1 MVRRWKRVM
10 AFLIAIIFC
19 INCVMNIG
27 VKGIYAEN
35 SNKDS
40 NTEEVHTSAEEKE
53 DATGIEKE
61 TTSKAEKNKSDGDLS
76 VDKNEK
82 TTNKTEDDESKTKA
96 VNNTILDWD
105 TYKSK
110 TTLVTVDDTN
120 KRIYVKTG
128 EALTLLSNCS
138 AENYKDYII
147 SLDSSVTGGAIE
159 IPFTYDGYEFKGLG
173 TKECP
178 FEGNFNIANIKI
190 QSTLFAGLSSKAV
203 LPSPMNLQ
211 IQNSENSQWNGENII
226 FADYY
231 VSEISNNVKSIE
243 ITLSGTVP
251 GSLFGKITG
260 NGALKLN
267 IDYTNTSITG
277 AITVGSEQNIGLI
290 CNTLTSGTLDVTGVT
305 FPTSY
310 SVTSNG
316 TETSAGGIVG
326 KMCKGSKLVINNFPS
341 TVSVTTTGADNA
353 GGIVGY
359 LQNATVEVKGNGN
372 DNNNKTLKST
382 ITKNDK
388 NDSVGNAGGLI
399 GKAEQ
404 PTFSLEDGVTLT
416 VQTECTAEGEN
427 SNAGGLFGYLLADNE
442 FSFKGNIKT
451 TSSIIKAS
459 AGNAG
464 GLVGMLINSSE
475 DKTTTVGKSN
485 DESVYSVDTSL
496 SGKNVGGLFG
506 CYSQKNA
513 TAALTIKNAT
523 VSSTVVDTS
532 INFGGLIGKTYNID
546 GFNSHGYIYATDNVT
561 TSVNLNGKTIR
572 SLGGVLGENSDGY
585 FLNICNYKGGFDTT
599 DNCTNVGGLVGNMD
613 SGVLR
618 LSGIT
623 DLSEATITNTG
634 NTKGQLVGKRN
645 NALIYAVGDGNSFTS
660 AENSWMFKR
669 SAATRVS
676 DIGSY
681 GEVYRPVQKTFT
693 IEGTEGL
700 LNFDSTN
707 HSVTVAS
714 PNNSISSV
722 KDYAAIAI
730 RAQMTAG
737 GALNFGEN
745 PYDFSNQSLSISN
758 DIDLTGTGITG
769 FMRDNG
775 EGDEFKG
782 SLDGNNHSII
792 LSIGEAYG
800 VRENTPVTDKEGSG
814 RIYGHDYIGLFAKTN
829 NATINNL
836 TIKGSISFADP
847 TDVNNSY
854 CGAVVAQNVG
864 ANVTVKDCTVNVAIT
879 YGGEYYVGGLIGQVN
894 SKDADTGMITSTN
907 NSISG
912 SIQQD
917 SATGS
922 AQNNAFI
929 GGVISSISRSDSKL
943 TVSPKEF
950 KLDITGTKIKGL
962 NIKSGAKSNM
972 GGFLGY
978 QWDNTA
984 VTFSNVGVS
993 GSSLASNGDANW
1005 GGLVYKA
1012 TGYWKVCNSSETDSY
1027 GIKIQNTNFEG
1038 NASSGNKPDGLLV
1051 YTGCHSASSA
1061 LYLEIQKNAYV
1072 LDNTVT
1078 VNEKNKLKFD
1088 ELVGMSF
1095 DGTANGQAVISI
1107 ATSDAEEG
1115 NHRFNQNNCTTYHNV
1130 TKNNNSNWQPND
1142 NTRYYYNLDIIRTAT
1157 SKVIEEELLLWSVR
1171 RYAADNIK
1179 SYFETDNRGE
1189 SITLEKDA
1197 NYDMTGYSFYPV
1209 SVGDENLSFN
1219 GNGATIKFANK
1230 EFDDIEQTKEG
1241 ATTVMKTSENS
1252 QHSLMQFGLFRNFAA
1267 SSNKELKTYQLEIS
1281 NIVLTGTIGSNT
1293 NSSGALLCENI
1304 SGAINGDGTTINT
1317 HSLVMSNITL
1327 NNLYITGFDN
1337 NYATLLVRKVDS
1349 YSTVALNNISATY
1362 KKSEN
1367 TMPEYAASCLIGDVG
1382 GASAQNISMSFSSI
1396 ALQDGAKKDEKAM
1409 FSKAMLLHSFQYP
1422 NGASCAA
1429 VYNFNLDDDW
1439 VKDSWDHHNATYG
1452 RELSKSVEYKDLERC
1467 YYDTLRSGENIYVNN
1482 TNKNNSTTK
1491 VDFENYLP
1499 YVFEKSS
1506 ENNTYHEIKVNVYVA
1521 DILNGCGTY
1530 GHPFQIDSAAEMIAI
1545 ANYIKDGTAGN
1556 GWKIRICENFLN
1568 GTDEL
1573 HSDNETEKCL
1583 EYISDG
1589 TNWKTSDGTKS
1600 QSVSNIREY
1609 MRNAYYQIT
1618 KDITLGDNFCGFGY
1632 SSSTAFRGVIVGKI
1646 KENGEYPT
1654 IKLLNSSLVSE
1665 NASHGLINNSF
1676 GSVVMNLN
1684 ICLSNNQDEGRNA
1697 ITITEDKISEATV
1710 NNYFGGVIG
1719 QVLGGDNIIDKVNV
1733 TTDVDSNNPLINVTG
1748 EYNYLVPIGAYI
1760 GIVQGGCVITR
1771 NISQTTGFSDKEISV
1786 SNAKYNVADE
1796 NGKYFYIN
1804 PYVGRV
1810 LDGCVFYEQAGNTE
1824 KKELNNTNKNY
1835 KIPTINSS
1843 ASRDD
1848 IKTNIDS
1855 ISNNNNKTG
1864 RALMTTTVKNAQAL
1878 LILSAI
1884 ANSGAGSGGHTNRS
1898 NDDGKGSYAYY
1909 GNDTG
1914 IFGNRDYGKVRNASY
1929 LYIGN
1934 SENANATSDF
1944 SLAANDDHKLAT
1956 NRLEKNQ
1963 TGIPYLITKYTDKS
1977 TLTYFYCG
1985 WYTRAGLNLDTGD
1998 FNMTKYQSG
2007 YRGIGGRYKSASIQ
2021 TGIDEKTGK
2030 AIYNADRSTPF
2041 TSNFDG
2047 NNKKLTLNTI
2057 VKEYYNDNYN
2067 AIGVGGVFNVLQ
2079 QDGNSNELTNE
2090 IKNIS
2095 ISGTVQLEYYNKEG
2109 TSYIETIDSKHL
2121 SVGVGGIAGRIG
2133 NRDKG
2138 DRTENAYADV
2148 KYVTLNELNILAPAN
2163 AGGIIGIG
2171 GFSGYVVDGLKHS
2184 NSSSNNFAAHFTYC
2198 SLSNVTIQ
2206 SSNNAGGYI
2215 GWLAANVK
2223 TDTAGTTNTNNQ
2235 VTSCKAN
2242 TVTIQKNTN
2251 EKTDCGGVFYG
2262 KCDSSLTVKNC
2273 DIQNATVNASN
2284 AGALVAKVRDN
2295 SAVAR
2300 KLEISDS
2307 YISNS
2312 SFIGTI
2318 AGGLVGISGVETNI
2332 SNIGVDSN
2340 NITAITEGGLLGEQ
2354 QKVTD
2359 IYGTKVSGNSFEKEE
2374 STTDEIKAGGLIGEQ
2389 KAEIT
2394 GGNLLWDT
2402 NTYNQN
2408 IAVKGTWVGMSN
2420 AKIKLAGVSRSNT
2433 QTYMPLNDVG
2443 NSENTYEGYISYG
2456 DYTVQNNVTATK
2468 TSGQLPENEIPT
2480 TKFSTDKKLSM
2491 YVGEKTYLGDGSWSV
2506 SSSSDGITINNANIL
2521 SANSV
2526 GQYTIHNG
2534 ENTYTINVINKNTL
2548 VETEFKTI
2556 MEGATYDGAGK
2567 VKYNGN
2573 ILESFSTSKG
2583 TIAQDGTYNTSN
2595 GSMLKF
2601 PVQNGKTYR
2610 ITYGALTNNDINPG
2624 RMHLVIKN
2632 GNPASGDSSNRRYM
2646 SAYDKDAWDSG
2657 SKISAYQM
2665 FMGNSIEVTPT
2676 EDGYIWLNYAYKYGS
2691 GDSTYAKNT
2700 KNYVYT
2706 INGINYTFNQTFVNN
2721 YFNGVTGYHA
2731 ITYGTDADKNVFS
2744 TLKIEEKPQ
2753 GSERIDN
2760 YDQLMV
2766 TDCNN
2771 NTIEKGESNDLI
2783 EKMGLTFAK
2792 FDSNRGVMLP
2802 IEDTGKIIFSTKG
2815 LDFAGE
2821 HNVKFTYDNLS
2832 CTVNVLTKGR
2842 ENENKV
2848 NVINSPTGQFD
2859 SKKPFNGDFGT
2870 LYGDAV
2876 YNYKLEDTS
2885 PLQSNVE
2892 LILNEIKNNS
2902 VATNSNR
2909 VLYTTTNATNFKIEN
2924 KISTY
2929 KRQMDNKTF
2938 DSDFRVLL
2946 VNGTSDSI
2954 TKDITDYLNIITN
2967 GGYSSAVENESVD
2980 VVSQNYKFESGK
2992 FIINND
2998 AKKYSL
3004 RISKGS
3010 KSISYYMGNDYDNGK
3025 DQFTLLTVTFKSGN
3039 HSYAVYVP
3047 MVVRRIVQIDFSATL
3062 SEESIFTS
3070 SAYDNLKSHVLVD
3083 YDSYMTGY
3091 LTWTYDQSQGE
3102 NVVFDWQSY
3111 MEAGADLTAGFGKT
3125 VQFDFL
3131 TNEYLPTGTKLTLI
3145 DTMNQD
3151 KMYSY
3156 DITAEDIKK
3165 DKTFSIA
3172 LSNFTDE
3179 NNNSYKE
3186 KAISV
3191 LYGARATTDS
3201 NGKFVKAQ
3209 EGEKATVIT
3218 TDGKKYRLKSG
3229 EEDESKDT
3237 YSITLENQGNAV
3249 DENFY
3254 LIVNVPKNKAEAAK
3268 IEGINGAIKTIVN
3281 TEAAPCSVLQV
3292 HRYDNHTIDN
3302 GLSTESTFSILSA
3315 YTQELVDQSSDY
3327 VKKLR
3332 TSSETAYVDTDRQVN
3347 IKLLDK
3353 ISFNSN
3359 QAYGDDDK
3367 LYQEFLITPYSGGV
3381 MESFLDDA
3389 TSVNVS
3395 FSVYSQNSADK
3406 RTYYSYDNANNKLI
3420 QSNSSA
3426 IACSYNVQTTQDRL
3440 KLVMG
3445 TENSEDAAI
3454 DLSEIRKAIVR
3465 ETGSKICIEAEIK
3478 MTLSDISISKLV
3490 PSSKLV
3496 SGNPQAFMN
3505 FQFVSRLSK
3514 SKTTFNES
3522 SWRVSSDGT
3531 GKYYR
3536 DNTGYVDMS
3545 FSGDDKQQLGIN
3557 LNNLPYS
3564 GPQTIEGTV
3573 AIDFRQMDGWESI
3586 IKNAKEIQFSFE
3598 LKQKQ
3603 DTKEYIKLDAPSS
3616 HIAGL
3621 EVGVLNSLTE
3631 EYNYSSIYENWS
3643 WIQKNNSGFKNMQE
3657 GIFRLPVRWKVK
3669 VDSERDTFYY
3679 ANYRLVVNVSLI
3691 DQDGNI
3697 IEFSVADND
3706 KNIRQTGVLT
3716 DFVTYTV
3723 ARIVVE

>member
-1 MVRRWKRVM
+1 MMRQWKRIL
-10 AFLIAIIFC
+10 AFLIAVILC
-19 INCVMNIG
+19 IDFVMNTG
-27 VKGIYAEN
+27 MQRTYAEN
-35 SNKDS
+35 SIKNNDMEDVYVS
-40 NTEEVHTSAEEKE
+40 EEETEKE
-53 DATGIEKE
+53 TSDNIEKE
-61 TTSKAEKNKSDGDLS
+61 ESDESLSSEESDKITNKS
-76 VDKNEK
+76 
-82 TTNKTEDDESKTKA
+82 EDYGMKTK
-96 VNNTILDWD
+96 VSNGTTLDWD
-105 TYKSK
+105 EYKSK

-159 IPFTYDGYEFKGLG
+159 IPFTSSDDKYEFKGLG
-173 TKECP
+173 NKEYP
-178 FEGNFNIANIKI
+178 FEGKFNIANIKI
-190 QSTLFAGLSSKAV
+190 PATLFAGLSSNAA
-203 LPSPMNLQ
+203 LPSSMNLQ
-211 IQNSENSQWNGENII
+211 IQNNDNSQWNGENII
-226 FADYY
+226 FADYF
-231 VSEISNNVKSIE
+231 SETTDTSIG
-243 ITLSGTVP
+243 ITLAGIVP

-260 NGALKLN
+260 NGTLKLN

-277 AITVGSEQNIGLI
+277 AINVGSEQNIGLI

-305 FPTSY
+305 FPTLY
-310 SVTSNG
+310 SVTSSG
-316 TETSAGGIVG
+316 VEASVGGIVG
-326 KMCKGSKLVINNFPS
+326 EMDEGSKLVINNFPS
-341 TVSVTTTGADNA
+341 TVSVTTGADNA

-359 LQNATVEVKGNGN
+359 LQNATVEVKGSGN
-372 DNNNKTLKST
+372 KKINTTIIKNEENN
-382 ITKNDK
+382 
-388 NDSVGNAGGLI
+388 SVGNVGGLI

-416 VQTECTAEGEN
+416 AQTECTAEGEN

-442 FSFKGNIKT
+442 FSFEGNIKT
-451 TSSIIKAS
+451 TSSTIKAS

-485 DESVYSVDTSL
+485 DENVYSVDTKL

-506 CYSQKNA
+506 CYSQTNA
-513 TAALTIKNAT
+513 TAALTIKHAT

-532 INFGGLIGKTYNID
+532 INFGGLIGKTYNTD
-546 GFNSHGYIYATDNVT
+546 GFNSYGYIYATDNVT

-623 DLSEATITNTG
+623 DLSEATITNAG

-645 NALIYAVGDGNSFTS
+645 NALIYAVGDGNSFSS

-681 GEVYRPVQKTFT
+681 GEVYRTVQKTFT

-737 GALNFGEN
+737 GALNFGGN
-745 PYDFSNQSLSISN
+745 LYDFSNQSLSISN

-782 SLDGNNHSII
+782 SLDGNKHSIK

-800 VRENTPVTDKEGSG
+800 VRGKENTPVTDKEGSG

-836 TIKGSISFADP
+836 TIKGSMSFADP

-864 ANVTVKDCTVNVAIT
+864 ANITVKDCTVNVAIT
-879 YGGEYYVGGLIGQVN
+879 YGGEYYVGGLIGQV
-894 SKDADTGMITSTN
+894 KATDADTGMITSTN

-917 SATGS
+917 SATES
-922 AQNNAFI
+922 TPNNAFI

-950 KLDITGTKIKGL
+950 KLDIIGTKITAL
-962 NIKSGAKSNM
+962 NIESGAKSNM

-1027 GIKIQNTNFEG
+1027 GIKIQNTTFNG
-1038 NASSGNKPDGLLV
+1038 NASSENKPDGLLV

-1078 VNEKNKLKFD
+1078 VTENNKLKFD

-1157 SKVIEEELLLWSVR
+1157 SKVREEELLLWSVK

-1179 SYFETDNRGE
+1179 SYFETDSE
-1189 SITLEKDA
+1189 DKKITLEKNA

-1230 EFDDIEQTKEG
+1230 EFDNYEQTKDG
-1241 ATTVMKTSENS
+1241 STTVMKTSGTS

-1304 SGAINGDGTTINT
+1304 SGAVNGDGMTINT
-1317 HSLVMSNITL
+1317 HSLVMSDITL

-1337 NYATLLVRKVDS
+1337 NYATLLVRKIDS
-1349 YSTVALNNISATY
+1349 YSTVALNGISATY
-1362 KKSEN
+1362 KKSES

-1382 GASAQNISMSFSSI
+1382 GESAQNISISFSSI
-1396 ALQDGAKKDEKAM
+1396 ALQDSAKTGEKAM

-1422 NGASCAA
+1422 DGASCAA

-1439 VKDSWDHHNATYG
+1439 VEDSWNHHNATYG
-1452 RELSKSVEYKDLERC
+1452 SELSESVEYSDLERC
-1467 YYDTLRSGENIYVNN
+1467 YYDTSRSGENIYVNK

-1491 VDFENYLP
+1491 VDFKNYVP
-1499 YVFEKSS
+1499 YVFKKSS
-1506 ENNTYHEIKVNVYVA
+1506 ENNTYHEIKVNVYVT

-1573 HSDNETEKCL
+1573 HFDNETEKCL

-1618 KDITLGDNFCGFGY
+1618 EDIVLGDKFCGFGY

-1684 ICLSNNQDEGRNA
+1684 ISLSNNQDEGRNA

-1719 QVLGGDNIIDKVNV
+1719 QILGGDNIIDNVNV
-1733 TTDVDSNNPLINVTG
+1733 TTDVGSNNSLINVTG
-1748 EYNYLVPIGAYI
+1748 DYNYLVPIGAYI

-1771 NISQTTGFSDKEISV
+1771 NMSQTTGFSDKEIVV
-1786 SNAKYNVADE
+1786 SNEKYNATDK

-1810 LDGCVFYEQAGNTE
+1810 LDGCVFYEQAGSTGENV
-1824 KKELNNTNKNY
+1824 LNNTNKNY
-1835 KIPTINSS
+1835 QIPTINSS

-1855 ISNNNNKTG
+1855 ISNDNKKTG
-1864 RALMTTTVKNAQAL
+1864 RALMTTTVKNAQGL

-1934 SENANATSDF
+1934 SEDANATSDF
-1944 SLAANDDHKLAT
+1944 SLSANDDHKLAT

-1963 TGIPYLITKYTDKS
+1963 TGIPYLITKYTDES

-1998 FNMTKYQSG
+1998 FNMLKYQSG

-2021 TGIDEKTGK
+2021 TGTGK
-2030 AIYNADRSTPF
+2030 YNADRSTPF

-2047 NNKKLTLNTI
+2047 SNKKLTLNMI

-2109 TSYIETIDSKHL
+2109 TSYIKTIDSKHL

-2133 NRDKG
+2133 NRDMS
-2138 DRTENAYADV
+2138 DRKENAYADV
-2148 KYVTLNELNILAPAN
+2148 KYVTLEGLNVFAPAN

-2198 SLSNVTIQ
+2198 SMSNVTIQ

-2215 GWLAANVK
+2215 GWLAANVR

-2242 TVTIQKNTN
+2242 IVTIQKNTN

-2273 DIQNATVNASN
+2273 DIQNSTVNASN

-2359 IYGTKVSGNSFEKEE
+2359 IYGTKVSENSFEKEE

-2394 GGNLLWDT
+2394 GGNLLWNT

-2408 IAVKGTWVGMSN
+2408 ITVKGTWVGMSN

-2443 NSENTYEGYISYG
+2443 NSGNTYEGYISYG

-2480 TKFSTDKKLSM
+2480 ANFSADGKLSM

-2526 GQYTIHNG
+2526 GQYTVKNG
-2534 ENTYTINVINKNTL
+2534 ENTYIINVINKSTL
-2548 VETEFKTI
+2548 VESEFKTI
-2556 MEGATYDGAGK
+2556 MEGATYDGAGN
-2567 VKYNGN
+2567 VKYNNN

-2583 TIAQDGTYNTSN
+2583 TINQQGVYDNTSN
-2595 GSMLKF
+2595 GSILKF
-2601 PVQNGKTYR
+2601 PVKNGKTYK
-2610 ITYGALTNNDINPG
+2610 ITYGALNNNSINPG

-2632 GNPASGDSSNRRYM
+2632 GNPVSGDSLNRRYM
-2646 SAYDKDAWDSG
+2646 SAYDKDAWDS
-2657 SKISAYQM
+2657 SPKISTYQM

-2691 GDSTYAKNT
+2691 GDSTYAKIT

-2706 INGINYTFNQTFVNN
+2706 INGINYTFNKAFVDN

-2731 ITYGTDADKNVFS
+2731 ITYGSDADKNVFS

-2771 NTIEKGESNDLI
+2771 NTIEEGESNDLI
-2783 EKMGLTFAK
+2783 AKMGLTFAK

-2802 IEDTGKIIFSTKG
+2802 IEDTSKITFSTKG

-2842 ENENKV
+2842 ENETKV
-2848 NVINSPTGQFD
+2848 NVIKSPTGQFE
-2859 SKKPFNGDFGT
+2859 SQKPFNGEFGT

-2876 YNYKLEDTS
+2876 YNYKLTDAS

-2892 LILNEIKNNS
+2892 LILSEIKNNS

-2909 VLYTTTNATNFKIEN
+2909 VLYTTTNATNFNIEN

-2929 KRQMDNKTF
+2929 KRQMDNTMF

-2954 TKDITDYLNIITN
+2954 TKDITDYLNLITN

-2980 VVSQNYKFESGK
+2980 VFSQNYKFENGT
-2992 FIINND
+2992 FVINND

-3025 DQFTLLTVTFKSGN
+3025 DQFTLLNVTFKSGE
-3039 HSYAVYVP
+3039 HTYAVYVP
-3047 MVVRRIVQIDFSATL
+3047 IIVQRIVQIDFSATL

-3070 SAYDNLKSHVLVD
+3070 SAYDNLDSHVLVD

-3091 LTWTYDQSQGE
+3091 LTWAYDQSQGE
-3102 NVVFDWQSY
+3102 RVVFDWQSY
-3111 MEAGADLTAGFGKT
+3111 MESGADLTKGFGKT
-3125 VQFDFL
+3125 VQFEFL
-3131 TNEYLPTGTKLTLI
+3131 KQTEYLPPGTKLTLI

-3151 KMYSY
+3151 SMYSY
-3156 DITAEDIKK
+3156 DITVEDIKK
-3165 DKTFSIA
+3165 EGKFSIA
-3172 LSNFTDE
+3172 LSNFTDQ
-3179 NNNSYKE
+3179 NNKSYKE

-3191 LYGARATTDS
+3191 LYGAEATIDS
-3201 NGKFVKAQ
+3201 NGRFVKVQ
-3209 EGEKATVIT
+3209 EGENATVIT
-3218 TDGKKYRLKSG
+3218 TDGEKYRLKTG

-3237 YSITLENQGNAV
+3237 YSITLKNQGKAV

-3315 YTQELVDQSSDY
+3315 YTQELVDQSSDSA
-3327 VKKLR
+3327 KKLR
-3332 TSSETAYVDTDRQVN
+3332 TSSEATFTDTDRQVT
-3347 IKLLDK
+3347 IKLLDM

-3367 LYQEFLITPYSGGV
+3367 LYQEFLITPYSSSV
-3381 MESFLDDA
+3381 MESFQDDA
-3389 TSVNVS
+3389 TSAKVS
-3395 FSVYSQNSADK
+3395 FSVYSQNSTGEK
-3406 RTYYSYDNANNKLI
+3406 TYYSYDNAKDKLI
-3420 QSNSSA
+3420 QSNLSTTV
-3426 IACSYNVQTTQDRL
+3426 CSYNVQATQDRL
-3440 KLVMG
+3440 KLVLG
-3445 TENSEDAAI
+3445 TENSKNAAI
-3454 DLSEIRKAIVR
+3454 DLSEIRKAIAS
-3465 ETGSKICIEAEIK
+3465 ETGSKICIEAEII
-3478 MTLSDISISKLV
+3478 MTLSDTSISKIV
-3490 PSSKLV
+3490 PSSKVV
-3496 SGNPQAFMN
+3496 SGTPEKFMN
-3505 FQFVSRLSK
+3505 FQFVSRLAK
-3514 SKTTFNES
+3514 SKTTFDES
-3522 SWRVSSDGT
+3522 SWRVNCDGIS
-3531 GKYYR
+3531 KYYR
-3536 DNTGYVDMS
+3536 DDIGYVDMS
-3545 FSGDDKQQLGIN
+3545 FEGDDNQQLGIN
-3557 LNNLPYS
+3557 LNDLSYN
-3564 GPQTIEGTV
+3564 GPQAIEGTV

-3586 IKNAKEIQFSFE
+3586 IKNAKKIQFSFE

-3621 EVGVLNSLTE
+3621 EVGVLNSSTE

-3643 WIQKNNSGFKNMQE
+3643 WIQENNSGFNNIQE

-3691 DQDGNI
+3691 DQDDNKI
-3697 IEFSVADND
+3697 KFSVADND
-3706 KNIRQTGVLT
+3706 KNIRQTDVLT

-3723 ARIVVE
+3723 ARIVAE

>member
-27 VKGIYAEN
+27 VKGTYAEN

-53 DATGIEKE
+53 DATEIEKE
-61 TTSKAEKNKSDGDLS
+61 TIAKAEKNQSDGDLS
-76 VDKNEK
+76 VDNNEI
-82 TTNKTEDDESKTKA
+82 KA
-96 VNNTILDWD
+96 KVVNNTILDWD

-138 AENYKDYII
+138 AENYKNYKI
-147 SLDSSVTGGAIE
+147 LVDSSVTGGAIE

-178 FEGNFNIANIKI
+178 FEGTFNITNIKI
-190 QSTLFAGLSSKAV
+190 PSTLFAGVSSKTE
-203 LPSPMNLQ
+203 LPSSMNLQ
-211 IQNSENSQWNGENII
+211 IQNSEDNLWNGENII
-226 FADYY
+226 FADYFF
-231 VSEISNNVKSIE
+231 SETSDTPKSIVM
-243 ITLSGTVP
+243 TLSGIIP
-251 GSLFGKITG
+251 GSLFGEITG
-260 NGALKLN
+260 KGTLN
-267 IDYTNTSITG
+267 LNVDYTNNSITNPI
-277 AITVGSEQNIGLI
+277 AVSSEQNIGLI
-290 CNTLTSGTLDVTGVT
+290 CNTLTGGTLDVTGVT

-310 SVTSNG
+310 SVNSTG
-316 TETSAGGIVG
+316 TEASAGGIVG
-326 KMCKGSKLVINNFPS
+326 KMGKDSKLVINNFPS
-341 TVSVTTTGADNA
+341 TVSVTTTGTDNA

-359 LQNATVEVKGNGN
+359 LQNATIEVKGNGN
-372 DNNNKTLKST
+372 DNNNKTLHST
-382 ITKNDK
+382 ITKN
-388 NDSVGNAGGLI
+388 NENNSVGNAGGLI

-416 VQTECTAEGEN
+416 VKTECTAEGEN
-427 SNAGGLFGYLLADNE
+427 SNAGGLFGYLSTGNE
-442 FSFKGNIKT
+442 FSFANNMKT
-451 TSSIIKAS
+451 TSSVIKAS

-464 GLVGMLINSSE
+464 GLVGMFINSSE
-475 DKTTTVGKSN
+475 NKTTTVGMSN
-485 DESVYSVDTSL
+485 AESVYSVNTNL

-513 TAALTIKNAT
+513 TAALTLKNT
-523 VSSTVVDTS
+523 SVVSTVVDTS
-532 INFGGLIGKTYNID
+532 INLGGLIGKTYNID
-546 GFNSHGYIYATDNVT
+546 GFNSYGYIYATDNVT

-572 SLGGVLGENSDGY
+572 SLGGVLGENSNGY
-585 FLNICNYKGGFDTT
+585 FLNICNYKGSFDTT
-599 DNCTNVGGLVGNMD
+599 NNCTNVGGLVGNMD
-613 SGVLR
+613 SGILR

-623 DLSEATITNTG
+623 DLSEATITNVG

-693 IEGTEGL
+693 VEGTEGL

-714 PNNSISSV
+714 TNNSISSV

-745 PYDFSNQSLSISN
+745 SYDFSNQSLSISN

-775 EGDEFKG
+775 EGAEFTG
-782 SLDGNNHSII
+782 SLDGNNHSIT

-800 VRENTPVTDKEGSG
+800 VRGEENTPVTDKEGSG

-836 TIKGSISFADP
+836 TIKGSMSFADP

-864 ANVTVKDCTVNVAIT
+864 ANITVKGCTVNVAIT
-879 YGGEYYVGGLIGQVN
+879 YGGEYYVGGLIGQV
-894 SKDADTGMITSTN
+894 KATDADTGMITSTN

-922 AQNNAFI
+922 AKNNAFI
-929 GGVISSISRSDSKL
+929 GGVISLISRNDSKL
-943 TVSPKEF
+943 TVSPKKF
-950 KLDITGTKIKGL
+950 KLDVTGTQIVGLKIE
-962 NIKSGAKSNM
+962 SVAKNSM

-984 VTFSNVGVS
+984 VILSNVGVS
-993 GSSLASNGDANW
+993 GSSLESKGDANW

-1012 TGYWKVCNSSETDSY
+1012 TGYWKVCNSNETDSY
-1027 GIKIQNTNFEG
+1027 GIKIQNTTFNG

-1051 YTGCHSASSA
+1051 YTGHHSESSA

-1078 VNEKNKLKFD
+1078 VTENNKLKFD

-1095 DGTANGQAVISI
+1095 DGTANGQSVISI

-1157 SKVIEEELLLWSVR
+1157 SKVREEELLLWSVR

-1179 SYFETDNRGE
+1179 SYFETDNGGE
-1189 SITLEKDA
+1189 SITLEKEAD
-1197 NYDMTGYSFYPV
+1197 YDMTGYSFYPV

-1230 EFDDIEQTKEG
+1230 EFDNLEQTKDG
-1241 ATTVMKTSENS
+1241 STTVMKTSGTS
-1252 QHSLMQFGLFRNFAA
+1252 QHSLMQFGLFRNFVA
-1267 SSNKELKTYQLEIS
+1267 SSNNESKTYQLEIS

-1304 SGAINGDGTTINT
+1304 SGAVNGDGMTINT
-1317 HSLVMSNITL
+1317 HSLVMSDITL

-1337 NYATLLVRKVDS
+1337 NYATLLVRKIDS
-1349 YSTVALNNISATY
+1349 YSTVALNGISATY
-1362 KKSEN
+1362 KKSES

-1382 GASAQNISMSFSSI
+1382 GESAQNISMSFSSI
-1396 ALQDGAKKDEKAM
+1396 ALQDSAKTAM
-1409 FSKAMLLHSFQYP
+1409 FSKAMLLHSFQYS

-1429 VYNFNLDDDW
+1429 VYNFNLNDDW
-1439 VKDSWDHHNATYG
+1439 VEDSWNHHNATYG
-1452 RELSKSVEYKDLERC
+1452 RELSESVEYKDLERC
-1467 YYDTLRSGENIYVNN
+1467 YYDTCRSGENIYVNK

-1491 VDFENYLP
+1491 VDFKDYLP
-1499 YVFEKSS
+1499 YVFENSS
-1506 ENNTYHEIKVNVYVA
+1506 KNNTYHEIKVNVYVA

-1589 TNWKTSDGTKS
+1589 TNWKTSDGTES

-1646 KENGEYPT
+1646 KENGGYPT

-1684 ICLSNNQDEGRNA
+1684 ICLSNNKDEERTA
-1697 ITITEDKISEATV
+1697 VTIKEDKLLEAAV

-1719 QVLGGDNIIDKVNV
+1719 QVLGGDNIIDNVNV
-1733 TTDVDSNNPLINVTG
+1733 TTDVDSNNSLINVTG

-1796 NGKYFYIN
+1796 NGYFYIN
-1804 PYVGRV
+1804 PFIGRV
-1810 LDGCVFYEQAGNTE
+1810 LDGCVFYEKDGSTGENV
-1824 KKELNNTNKNY
+1824 LDNTNKNY
-1835 KIPTINSS
+1835 QIPTINSS

-1934 SENANATSDF
+1934 SEDANATSDF
-1944 SLAANDDHKLAT
+1944 SLSANDDHKLAT

-1963 TGIPYLITKYTDKS
+1963 TGIPYLITKYTDES

-2021 TGIDEKTGK
+2021 TGTGK
-2030 AIYNADRSTPF
+2030 YNADRSTPF

-2047 NNKKLTLNTI
+2047 SNKKLALNMI
-2057 VKEYYNDNYN
+2057 VKEYYNDNYK
-2067 AIGVGGVFNVLQ
+2067 AMGVGGVFNVLQ

-2095 ISGTVQLEYYNKEG
+2095 ISGKVQLEYYNKEG

-2206 SSNNAGGYI
+2206 SSENAGGYI
-2215 GWLAANVK
+2215 GWLAANVS

-2235 VTSCKAN
+2235 VTSCKAD

-2273 DIQNATVNASN
+2273 DIRNATVNASN

-2332 SNIGVDSN
+2332 SNIGADSN

-2408 IAVKGTWVGMSN
+2408 IAVKGTWVGLSN

-2433 QTYMPLNDVG
+2433 QTYEPLSDVG
-2443 NSENTYEGYISYG
+2443 SSNSENTYEGYISYG
-2456 DYTVQNNVTATK
+2456 DYTVQNNVTSTE
-2468 TSGQLPENEIPT
+2468 SDGQLPENEIPT
-2480 TKFSTDKKLSM
+2480 AKFSTDKKLSM

-2506 SSSSDGITINNANIL
+2506 SSSSNGITINNANIL

-2583 TIAQDGTYNTSN
+2583 TIAQDGAYNTSN
-2595 GSMLKF
+2595 GSMLKI

-2610 ITYGALTNNDINPG
+2610 ITYGALTNNSINPG

-2706 INGINYTFNQTFVNN
+2706 INGINYTFNQTFVDN

-2771 NTIEKGESNDLI
+2771 NTIEEGELNDLI
-2783 EKMGLTFAK
+2783 AKMGLKFAK
-2792 FDSNRGVMLP
+2792 IDSNRGVMLP
-2802 IEDTGKIIFSTKG
+2802 IEDTGKITFSTKG

-2821 HNVKFTYDNLS
+2821 HNVKFTYDKLS
-2832 CTVNVLTKGR
+2832 CTVRVLTKGR
-2842 ENENKV
+2842 ENETKV
-2848 NVINSPTGQFD
+2848 NVIKSPTGQFE
-2859 SKKPFNGDFGT
+2859 SQKSFNGEFGT

-2876 YNYKLEDTS
+2876 YNYKLTDAS

-2892 LILNEIKNNS
+2892 LILSEIKNNS

-2909 VLYTTTNATNFKIEN
+2909 VLYTTTNATNFNIEN
-2924 KISTY
+2924 KMSTY
-2929 KRQMDNKTF
+2929 KSQMDNTTIN
-2938 DSDFRVLL
+2938 SDFRVLL
-2946 VNGTSDSI
+2946 INGTSDSI

-2980 VVSQNYKFESGK
+2980 VASQNYKFENGK
-2992 FIINND
+2992 FVTNND
-2998 AKKYSL
+2998 ANKYSL
-3004 RISKGS
+3004 RISKGA
-3010 KSISYYMGNDYDNGK
+3010 KSISYSMGNDYDNGK
-3025 DQFTLLTVTFKSGN
+3025 DKFTLLNVTFKSGN
-3039 HSYAVYVP
+3039 HTYTVYVP

-3062 SEESIFTS
+3062 SEESIFTP
-3070 SAYDNLKSHVLVD
+3070 SAYDNLQSHVLVD

-3091 LTWTYDQSQGE
+3091 FTWTYDQSQGE
-3102 NVVFDWQSY
+3102 KVVFDWQSY
-3111 MEAGADLTAGFGKT
+3111 METGADLTKGFGKT

-3131 TNEYLPTGTKLTLI
+3131 KQNEYLPTGTKLTLI

-3165 DKTFSIA
+3165 DGTFSIA

-3179 NNNSYKE
+3179 NNKSYKE

-3209 EGEKATVIT
+3209 EGEKATVVT
-3218 TDGKKYRLKSG
+3218 TDGEKYRLKSG

-3237 YSITLENQGNAV
+3237 YSVTLKNQGKAV
-3249 DENFY
+3249 YENFY
-3254 LIVNVPKNKAEAAK
+3254 FIVNVPKNKAEEAK
-3268 IEGINGAIKTIVN
+3268 IEGINGAVKTTVN
-3281 TEAAPCSVLQV
+3281 TEAAQCSVLQV
-3292 HRYDNHTIDN
+3292 HRYDNHKTDN

-3315 YTQELVDQSSDY
+3315 YTQELVDESSDG

-3347 IKLLDK
+3347 IKLLDM

-3367 LYQEFLITPYSGGV
+3367 LYQEFLITPYSSSV

-3389 TSVNVS
+3389 TSANVS
-3395 FSVYSQNSADK
+3395 FRVYSQNSAGEK
-3406 RTYYSYDNANNKLI
+3406 TYYSYDNANTKLI
-3420 QSNSSA
+3420 KSDSSV

-3454 DLSEIRKAIVR
+3454 DLSEIRKAIFS

-3490 PSSKLV
+3490 PSSNLV
-3496 SGNPQAFMN
+3496 SGKPETFMN

-3522 SWRVSSDGT
+3522 SWRVTSDGKS
-3531 GKYYR
+3531 KYYR
-3536 DNTGYVDMS
+3536 DDNGYVDMS

-3573 AIDFRQMDGWESI
+3573 AIDFRQIDGWESI
-3586 IKNAKEIQFSFE
+3586 IKNAKKIQFSFE

-3621 EVGVLNSLTE
+3621 EVGVLNSSTE

-3657 GIFRLPVRWKVK
+3657 GVFRLPVKWKVK
-3669 VDSERDTFYY
+3669 VDSEDGTFYY

-3691 DQDGNI
+3691 DQNDNKI
-3697 IEFSVADND
+3697 KFSVADND
-3706 KNIRQTGVLT
+3706 KNIRQTDVLT